1 LETNFRQCPFSE
13 VEYVHGMI
21 SKEDA
26 DRRQAAKVLYDL
38 QMGLREANMSE
49 LNYDEEQDCFRFRDG
64 RFAFSEA
71 KADWKLLE
79 ELGYAP

>member
-1 LETNFRQCPFSE
+1 M
-13 VEYVHGMI
+13 VHGMT
-21 SKEDA
+21 SKDA
-26 DRRQAAKVLYDL
+26 NRQAAKVLYDL

-64 RFAFSEA
+64 RFAVSEA

>member
-1 LETNFRQCPFSE
+1 MTN
-13 VEYVHGMI
+13 
-21 SKEDA
+21 KEDA

-71 KADWKLLE
+71 KAD
-79 ELGYAP
+79 